1 MLEVMKMNRK
11 VALLLV
17 FCIILSIFAL
27 TACSNDAES
36 HPDKAKENKP
46 TVSDNPLLPKPSE
59 DPEPTTVLGET
70 EDAGSE
76 YIDKLVF
83 IGDSTTYGLKAYGML
98 SGGKDTLQVW
108 TPSSGTL
115 ALFNQSW
122 ATIVYPETGEEIP
135 ITEAVERR
143 QPEYLVLTIG
153 VNGVSMMDEE
163 QFKADYTDLVQR
175 IQKVSPDTKIICNS
189 IYPVQASYEAKDNG
203 INNTVIERA
212 NGWIKQIAEETGTR
226 YLDSASV
233 LKGEDGCLNPDYGNG
248 DGIHLG
254 PAGFERVLNYIRTH
268 AYK

>member
-1 MLEVMKMNRK
+1 M
-11 VALLLV
+11 
-17 FCIILSIFAL
+17 
-27 TACSNDAES
+27 
-36 HPDKAKENKP
+36 
-46 TVSDNPLLPKPSE
+46 
-59 DPEPTTVLGET
+59 
-70 EDAGSE
+70 
-76 YIDKLVF
+76 
-83 IGDSTTYGLKAYGML
+83 
-98 SGGKDTLQVW
+98 
-108 TPSSGTL
+108 
-115 ALFNQSW
+115 
-122 ATIVYPETGEEIP
+122 
-135 ITEAVERR
+135 
-143 QPEYLVLTIG
+143 LTIG

-163 QFKADYTDLVQR
+163 QFKADYIDLVQR

>member
-1 MLEVMKMNRK
+1 MK
-11 VALLLV
+11 
-17 FCIILSIFAL
+17 SIYLRNF
-27 TACSNDAES
+27 
-36 HPDKAKENKP
+36 
-46 TVSDNPLLPKPSE
+46 TV
-59 DPEPTTVLGET
+59 TTVLVLTCFLLVSFSFVSIGRIYLIR
-70 EDAGSE
+70 E
-76 YIDKLVF
+76 YK
-83 IGDSTTYGLKAYGML
+83 STMDNSAQEVARAAEAISQEML

-115 ALFNQSW
+115 ALFNQTW

-163 QFKADYTDLVQR
+163 QFKADYIDLVQR

-254 PAGFERVLNYIRTH
+254 PAGFEIVLNYIRTH

>member
-1 MLEVMKMNRK
+1 MKSK
-11 VALLLV
+11 VAILLA
-17 FCIILSIFAL
+17 FCMILSVFAL
-27 TACSNDAES
+27 AACSGDDGKAE
-36 HPDKAKENKP
+36 PNAKETKAP
-46 TVSDNPLLPKPSE
+46 ADDDPVVPDDNEAPK
-59 DPEPTTVLGET
+59 TVLGET

-76 YIDKLVF
+76 YVDAMVF

-98 SGGKDTLQVW
+98 SGGTSTNQVL

-122 ATIVYPETGEEIP
+122 ATVVYPETGEEIP

-163 QFKADYTDLVQR
+163 QFKADYTDLVLR
-175 IQKVSPDTKIICNS
+175 IRQVSPDTKIICNS

-203 INNTVIERA
+203 INNAVIDRA
-212 NGWIKQIAEETGTR
+212 NGWIREIAEQTETR

-233 LKGEDGCLNPDYGNG
+233 LKGEDGCLVPDYGNG

>member
-1 MLEVMKMNRK
+1 MNRK

-27 TACSNDAES
+27 AACSNDAES

-46 TVSDNPLLPKPSE
+46 PVSDNPLLPKPSE

-163 QFKADYTDLVQR
+163 QFKADYIDLVQR
-175 IQKVSPDTKIICNS
+175 IQKVSPDTKIICN
-189 IYPVQASYEAKDNG
+189 
-203 INNTVIERA
+203 
-212 NGWIKQIAEETGTR
+212 
-226 YLDSASV
+226 
-233 LKGEDGCLNPDYGNG
+233 
-248 DGIHLG
+248 
-254 PAGFERVLNYIRTH
+254 
-268 AYK
+268 